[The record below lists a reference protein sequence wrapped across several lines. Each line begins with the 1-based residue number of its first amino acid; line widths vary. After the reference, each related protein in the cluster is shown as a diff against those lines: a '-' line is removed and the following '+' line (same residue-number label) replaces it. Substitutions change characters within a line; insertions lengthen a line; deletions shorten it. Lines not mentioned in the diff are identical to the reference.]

1 MFSLLALQNRFE
13 RFHVYHLKLVNGMTS
28 CKGKQS
34 SYVSTQK
41 RKKKKRKSFSALE
54 VLSAKMI
61 KQIKTNSF
69 YFSLVFNNTKDAA
82 D

>member
-41 RKKKKRKSFSALE
+41 RKKKEK
-54 VLSAKMI
+54 
-61 KQIKTNSF
+61 
-69 YFSLVFNNTKDAA
+69 VFQLWRYCLQK
-82 D
+82 

>member
-41 RKKKKRKSFSALE
+41 KKKKKSFSALE
-54 VLSAKMI
+54 VLSPKMI
-61 KQIKTNSF
+61 KQIKTNS
-69 YFSLVFNNTKDAA
+69 NHNTKNAA